1 MFNSW
6 RRRQQEGS
14 DLTPPTGA
22 RSSSSAREEF
32 GHLPLNAPGDAN
44 GVSSYQP
51 GAKPQEQVRE
61 AAQPSANGALHRSTA
76 TMHRHPG
83 LDWSVPHV
91 TFIEFNVVPA

>member
-1 MFNSW
+1 M
-6 RRRQQEGS
+6 
-14 DLTPPTGA
+14 DV
-22 RSSSSAREEF
+22 RSKAAQASSLCLEF

-76 TMHRHPG
+76 TMHRHPR

-91 TFIEFNVVPA
+91 TFVEFNVVLA